1 VADLNDIFSHSTPQ
15 IFWDEPPAN
24 SGSIGERILDR
35 GFDIVDSILVAK
47 YGTRATLPLGQSNTT
62 AARAAALQQQ
72 QQAAAGGGIGLLL
85 ILALLLI
92 LFLRR

>member
-1 VADLNDIFSHSTPQ
+1 MADLNDIFSHSTPQ